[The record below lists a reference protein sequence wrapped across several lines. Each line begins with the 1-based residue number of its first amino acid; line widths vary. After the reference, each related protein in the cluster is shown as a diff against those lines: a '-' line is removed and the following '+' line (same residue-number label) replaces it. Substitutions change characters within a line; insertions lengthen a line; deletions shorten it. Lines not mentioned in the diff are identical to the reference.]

1 MFVGMCIRKDGCTCR
16 FNERLTHLE
25 SMGSV
30 VILGGNAGGVHLVSL
45 DSGDLV
51 ATPKME
57 DHEGPVTGL
66 SAHMALRHFISCS
79 SDGMLKVW
87 NSTYQCLNSSRLLPK
102 CMSLYMQFVL
112 SRV

>member
-1 MFVGMCIRKDGCTCR
+1 MCR
-16 FNERLTHLE
+16 FSESLTHLE

-30 VILGGNAGGVHLVSL
+30 VILGGKAGGVHLVSL

-51 ATPKME
+51 ASPKME

-79 SDGMLKVW
+79 SDGMIKVW
-87 NSTYQCLNSSRLLPK
+87 DSTYHDVFQTAAEMHLKFDAAVVNIC
-102 CMSLYMQFVL
+102 
-112 SRV
+112 